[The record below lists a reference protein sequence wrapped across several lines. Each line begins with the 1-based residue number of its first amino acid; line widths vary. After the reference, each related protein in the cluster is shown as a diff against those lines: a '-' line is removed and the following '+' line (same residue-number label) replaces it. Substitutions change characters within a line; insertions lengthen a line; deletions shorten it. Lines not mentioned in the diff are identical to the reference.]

1 MSQHEANRI
10 VRTAH
15 RMRSRGLLRIALPTA
30 AALGA
35 GAVVASGAIP
45 GGSDGTTIT
54 GCYANPPANEDGFK
68 PDIVVN
74 DALEAPGT
82 LRVIDPSMPKPAGVN
97 EEPARECVKEETQL
111 TWNQKG
117 PTGPQGPA
125 GTQGPAG
132 GQGASGQPGS
142 PGSPLIGET
151 TFGLTNDSGQ
161 TFLKI
166 DGISGES
173 TQKAYKEDIN
183 IQSFSLG
190 AQAAIGAATG
200 GAGAGKTT
208 IQSFTITKSL
218 DKSSPQLLQAAVA
231 GTHIKSAELLFAH
244 KAQGKV
250 ETYLKFDFSNVL
262 VSSVSDGQS
271 ASKHA
276 PVEQV
281 TFTFQKIQ
289 ETYVSPNGRSQ
300 GTVGWNVVANAK
312 L

>member
-10 VRTAH
+10 VRAAH

-54 GCYANPPANEDGFK
+54 GCYANPPANEDGFREN
-68 PDIVVN
+68 ILVSGVY
-74 DALEAPGT
+74 EAPGT
-82 LRVIDPSMPKPAGVN
+82 LRVIDPSLPKPAGTN
-97 EEPARECVKEETQL
+97 EEPARECVAKETEI

-117 PTGPQGPA
+117 PAGPA
-125 GTQGPAG
+125 GPQGPAG

-289 ETYVSPNGRSQ
+289 ETYVTPSGKSQ